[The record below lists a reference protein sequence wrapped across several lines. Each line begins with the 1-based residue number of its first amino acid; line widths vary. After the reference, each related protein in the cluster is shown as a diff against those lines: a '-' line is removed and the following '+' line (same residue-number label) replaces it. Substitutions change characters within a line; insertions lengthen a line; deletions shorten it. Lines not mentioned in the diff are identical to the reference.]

1 MFYPIEM
8 FTRKI
13 FVYEHRIS
21 PRSLG
26 FRNSDDIHKIGFPL
40 CSVCQ
45 SVWDSRMGPGIKTT
59 VKICHLDSRYMFRT
73 LTLFLVSVYIY
84 CNWDNLGWID
94 LFFISNCHR
103 NRSTEPATSCCVCHL
118 VVHPTNR
125 KWVITPVI
133 YMG

>member
-94 LFFISNCHR
+94 LFSSAIVIGIDQPNQLQVVVFVTWWFIPRIVSG
-103 NRSTEPATSCCVCHL
+103 L
-118 VVHPTNR
+118 
-125 KWVITPVI
+125 
-133 YMG
+133 